1 MIKVDSHGPELCNAD
16 YWSINLS
23 SEQSI
28 YSGFLV
34 TIPGLLIEMVLF
46 KIWVGFLVFWCNVV
60 RQDS

>member
-1 MIKVDSHGPELCNAD
+1 MRKVDSHGPELCNAD

-34 TIPGLLIEMVLF
+34 TITGLLIEMVLF
-46 KIWVGFLVFWCNVV
+46 KIWVGFWCFGVM
-60 RQDS
+60 